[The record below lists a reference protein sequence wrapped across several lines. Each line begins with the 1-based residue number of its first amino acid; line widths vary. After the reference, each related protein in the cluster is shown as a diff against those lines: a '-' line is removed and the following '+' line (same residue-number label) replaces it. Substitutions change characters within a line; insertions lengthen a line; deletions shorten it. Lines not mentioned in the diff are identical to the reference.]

1 MTWNSPWAIVGAA
14 VIVASFFVMEF
25 LESIVAAAAATATAT
40 AAGGRG
46 SRELASGVA
55 GAEQGSKP
63 ARRR

>member
-25 LESIVAAAAATATAT
+25 LESIVAAATAT